1 MNERRR
7 EFSDERLNA
16 FVDGE
21 LDAQE
26 RDELLAAATAD
37 AALGHRLCELRATKD
52 LIRHAYNP
60 APGSVRRG
68 RRGIGGWGSAL
79 AATLAL
85 VVGIVA
91 GWQGHRATGASAPQ
105 LAAGPAATHPARILI
120 HLDSAAEDRMEE
132 TLDIAETYLAKVG
145 SHAKVEIVVN
155 NSGLNLLREETTPY
169 AERIAALSARHDLLS
184 FVACGYAISRYRNS
198 GRTVTLVPGVQ
209 VAKTAVEHIVD
220 RVQEG
225 WTYVKI

>member
-37 AALGHRLCELRATKD
+37 AELGHRLCELRATKD

-60 APGSVRRG
+60 APGSVRHA
-68 RRGIGGWGSAL
+68 RRGIGGWGGAL
-79 AATLAL
+79 AATVAL
-85 VVGIVA
+85 VVGVVI
-91 GWQGHRATGASAPQ
+91 GWQGHRATGESGPL
-105 LAAGPAATHPARILI
+105 LAGATHPARILI

-145 SHAKVEIVVN
+145 SQAKVEIVVN
-155 NSGLNLLREETTPY
+155 NSGLNLLREETSPY
-169 AERIAALSARHDLLS
+169 VERIAAMSSRHELLS

-198 GRTVTLVPGVQ
+198 GRSVTLLPGAH
-209 VAKTAVEHIVD
+209 VAKTGVEHIVD

>member
-37 AALGHRLCELRATKD
+37 AELGHRLCELRATKD

-60 APGSVRRG
+60 APGSVRRA

-79 AATLAL
+79 AATVAL
-85 VVGIVA
+85 VVGLVA
-91 GWQGHRATGASAPQ
+91 GWQGHRAASDSEP
-105 LAAGPAATHPARILI
+105 LRAGLGPTSHPARILI

-145 SHAKVEIVVN
+145 SQAKVEIVVN
-155 NSGLNLLREETTPY
+155 NSGLNLLREETSPY
-169 AERIAALSARHDLLS
+169 IERIAAMSSRHELLS

-198 GRTVTLVPGVQ
+198 GRSVTLLPGAH
-209 VAKTAVEHIVD
+209 VAKTGVEHIVD